1 MTWTAVLLAPLLLIG
16 YLSRRHLATNASSF
30 FVFAGALVAL
40 WVFLS
45 IGELLSRNRDRSYL
59 PQWISV
65 PPVAT
70 SCLVLVARINGEHT
84 LANSVVLGIQP
95 TELLPYFLFILVAA
109 ALPRS
114 EGEGEGEGEGENSP
128 GRTHSP
134 ARKLPENAARV
145 TWTVAPP
152 LFLLVLTSD
161 LGSSLLLAAGT
172 LTLLLKRRGVIAAVS
187 ALVLYGA
194 TAILGCQLPW
204 FDKQRNAAGIVFTRD
219 DVAQAVQH
227 ADGKIWG
234 VGPGDPGLETAR
246 WVRHELGLVGV
257 VEQYGFIGGVL
268 TLALLAALILWLF
281 YCARRAAGTLGGDL
295 GLGLTAMFTAACIL
309 PIIAFFT
316 GFAFGVSM
324 PLLSADGTS
333 FVLALAVIGFITGV
347 GAQAGI
353 PDLAT
358 VGRENQPASQAQ
370 PHFAIVM
377 AGTLIAPLFLASC
390 AGLYHVQHA
399 ATTYEVVAADGKTI
413 GTVTLR
419 DGHPLLPT
427 SVPGPF
433 AEAVATT
440 AADRAKRGKVA
451 VTLNQAVQQVAHKAL
466 GTYEGAIVAID
477 PNTGDVLAAAAS
489 DHISTTQTSFPIYG
503 LAGLAALTGFSKDDL
518 GKYSPP
524 PNCTSPLMD
533 AVVRSLCDIPARD
546 LTRMASTFKEGICQ
560 LASLS
565 SGKLTIGE
573 ISTEPSFFGGTGLC
587 AASEAQSVGP
597 LRSTVI
603 EAAVFTAVLAS
614 WATTDKRVGCP
625 QFIPGFAKSCYQ
637 YNAQID
643 HTVAGE
649 IMEAMKGPQDDRKDL
664 ALAQFGGSKGSNEA
678 SWAVGFV
685 PAGAQPGTHAVAVA
699 VVLRPIAGEDLKDAA
714 RTAAEEVL
722 RSGRTPQG

>member
-1 MTWTAVLLAPLLLIG
+1 MTRTAVLLAPLLLIG

-40 WVFLS
+40 WAFLS
-45 IGELLSRNRDRSYL
+45 IGELLSRNRDRSHF
-59 PQWISV
+59 PRWISV
-65 PPVAT
+65 APVAT
-70 SCLVLVARINGEHT
+70 SCLVLVAQINGEQT
-84 LANSVVLGIQP
+84 LVSSVVFGIQP
-95 TELLPYFLFILVAA
+95 TELLPYFLFILVAS

-114 EGEGEGEGEGENSP
+114 EGEDPP
-128 GRTHSP
+128 GRNHSL
-134 ARKLPENAARV
+134 ARKLRENAACV

-152 LFLLVLTSD
+152 LLLLILTSD

-172 LTLLLKRRGVIAAVS
+172 LTLLLIRCGVIAAVS

-204 FDKQRNAAGIVFTRD
+204 FDTERNAAGIVFTRD

-257 VEQYGFIGGVL
+257 IEQYGLISGVL
-268 TLALLAALILWLF
+268 TLAFLAALILWLF

-347 GAQAGI
+347 GVQAGI
-353 PDLAT
+353 PE
-358 VGRENQPASQAQ
+358 RAQ
-370 PHFAIVM
+370 PRPPGIIV
-377 AGTLIAPLFLASC
+377 GSLTISLIVSVGF
-390 AGLYHVQHA
+390 YHVQQA

-419 DGHPLLPT
+419 DGHPLLSA

-433 AEAVATT
+433 AEAVAKTFTKRTT
-440 AADRAKRGKVA
+440 PYKVA
-451 VTLNQAVQQVAHKAL
+451 VTLSQAVQQVAHKAL
-466 GTYEGAIVAID
+466 GTHEGAIVAID
-477 PNTGDVLAAAAS
+477 LNSGNVIAATAS
-489 DHISTTQTSFPIYG
+489 DHVSTTQTLFPVYG

-518 GKYSPP
+518 GKYSLP
-524 PNCTSPLMD
+524 PNCRSPLMD
-533 AVVRSLCDIPARD
+533 AVVHGLCDIPTRD
-546 LTRMASTFKEGICQ
+546 LTRMASTFKEFICP

-573 ISTEPSFFGGTGLC
+573 ISTEPSFFGATGLC
-587 AASEAQSVGP
+587 AASEAESVGP
-597 LRSTVI
+597 LRSTAI
-603 EAAVFTAVLAS
+603 EAAIFTAVLAS
-614 WATTDKRVGCP
+614 WARTDKPVSCP
-625 QFIPGFAKSCYQ
+625 QFTPGFAKSCHQ
-637 YNAQID
+637 ENARID
-643 HTVAGE
+643 HIVAGE
-649 IMEAMKGPQDDRKDL
+649 IMDAMKGSQDDRKDL
-664 ALAQFGGSKGSNEA
+664 ALAQFGGSNGSNEA

-685 PAGAQPGTHAVAVA
+685 PASAQPGTHAVAVA
-699 VVLRPIAGEDLKDAA
+699 VVLRPTAGEDLKGTA